1 MFSHQNLFLTLTS
14 ILEDICAVGLE
25 GTSKT
30 CSPVKSGN
38 YVAS

>member
-1 MFSHQNLFLTLTS
+1 MLSHQNFLLTLTS
-14 ILEDICAVGLE
+14 ILEDVCAVGLE
-25 GTSKT
+25 GTSET